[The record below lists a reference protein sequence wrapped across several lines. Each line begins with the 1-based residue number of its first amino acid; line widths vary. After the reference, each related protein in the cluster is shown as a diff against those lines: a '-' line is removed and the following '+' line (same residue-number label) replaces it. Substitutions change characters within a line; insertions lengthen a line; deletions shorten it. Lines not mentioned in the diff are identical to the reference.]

1 VLAGSDVFSVQTL
14 LSWLWFL
21 QRRKINDVLGVY
33 GMMGKGWMER
43 DALPG
48 IPTCI
53 AVVVSWQYNCLLSD
67 FSALPFFSHAGKIG
81 I

>member
-14 LSWLWFL
+14 LSWLWLL

-33 GMMGKGWMER
+33 GMMGMGWVAR

-48 IPTCI
+48 IPICI
-53 AVVVSWQYNCLLSD
+53 AVVQL
-67 FSALPFFSHAGKIG
+67 FIK
-81 I
+81 